1 MKQIKNVT
9 LAIIGGLFILAV
21 ATVSCKK
28 KNNGGGATVTV
39 TSVTPNPAT
48 TGSTVTITGTN
59 FTSPATVTV
68 NGAAVTATFVSA
80 TTITFVAPSSATSGV
95 VSVTTNGQTV
105 AYSGSLSVVVP
116 GPTSDS
122 VATSALLAKW
132 TFDGTGA
139 ESISGDVPYA
149 TRGTV
154 SYTGAGQI
162 GNCATFTAGA
172 LLFNPIGQINNDTT
186 LESYTIS
193 LWANMPTSVGT
204 EPLRPLFQ
212 MTGNRY
218 SDIWGQVDLEL
229 TNSGVAGDSLT
240 VGARQHQQDGHAPY
254 DHTGFTAL
262 NAGLNSGICNNWV
275 LLTETYN
282 GNGNNQ
288 TMQIYINGNRVDSA
302 EFTDVTKPETFNLV
316 PQGGT
321 PTVAP
326 LPATKVYIGSMAFF
340 DQGNTAGD
348 GYSNYAPTWSSA
360 NYSWAGEAITGK
372 LDDIRVYNRALTA
385 SEVASLYTYGSQGK

>member
-1 MKQIKNVT
+1 MKKTKNAMFAV
-9 LAIIGGLFILAV
+9 LGGLLILSV

-28 KNNGGGATVTV
+28 KSSPSPVATITNVL
-39 TSVTPNPAT
+39 PNPAT
-48 TGSTVTITGTN
+48 PGATVTITGTN
-59 FTSPATVTV
+59 FTGTATVSINGGAAIAATVV
-68 NGAAVTATFVSA
+68 NG
-80 TTITFVAPSSATSGV
+80 TTITFIAPAATTGALVATV
-95 VSVTTNGQTV
+95 NGTPIPYTGGTFTV
-105 AYSGSLSVVVP
+105 NVP

-132 TFDGTGA
+132 TFDTNAA
-139 ESISGDVPYA
+139 EAISTDVPYKA
-149 TRGTV
+149 VGVTYG
-154 SYTGAGQI
+154 GAGKI
-162 GNCATFTAGA
+162 GGCATFTAGY
-172 LLFNPIGQINNDTT
+172 LLYNPISQINNNTT

-193 LWANMPTSVGT
+193 LWANMPAQLGT
-204 EPLRPLFQ
+204 DPLRPLFQ

-229 TNSGVAGDSLT
+229 TNNNTITGDSLT
-240 VGARQHQQDGHAPY
+240 IGARQHQQDGYTPF
-254 DHTGFTAL
+254 DHLGITSV
-262 NAGLNSGICNNWV
+262 NAGLPSGIANNWI

-302 EFTDVTKPETFNLV
+302 EFTDVTKPQTFNLV

-348 GYSNYAPTWSSA
+348 GYNNYAPTWNSA

-385 SEVASLYTYGSQGK
+385 SEVALLYTYGSQGK